1 MKNDPLI
8 PENGME
14 PLSNQFISGEL
25 ISNRP
30 AAGNFYKTSGSIAR
44 ADKMP
49 GSVDQLKRLGLYL
62 SFLRLMRFR
71 GRTDVSL
78 HSIAAE
84 FDLDEDIV
92 EDDIR
97 GAGLGLARQY
107 AFSIEKLTVEIEKIL
122 GYRNDKEAFLVG
134 AGKLGTSLLLNENL
148 GQTDLK
154 IVAAFDTDYRKIGSR
169 IGSITVMSIEKLIPL
184 AMRMHVC
191 LGLIATPAGEAQNI
205 ANMLTGAG
213 IRALWNFTSVEI
225 ETGQDI
231 IVENTRI
238 GMDINAGYLNLIEQL
253 RTLDR

>member
-1 MKNDPLI
+1 MPV
-8 PENGME
+8 E
-14 PLSNQFISGEL
+14 
-25 ISNRP
+25 
-30 AAGNFYKTSGSIAR
+30 
-44 ADKMP
+44 KMP

-84 FDLDEDIV
+84 FDLNEDMV
-92 EDDIR
+92 KDDIR
-97 GAGLGLARQY
+97 DAGIGLARQY
-107 AFSIEKLTVEIEKIL
+107 AFSIEKLTVKIEKIL

-184 AMRMHVC
+184 ARRMHVC

-213 IRALWNFTSVEI
+213 IRALWNFTSDEI
-225 ETGQDI
+225 ETAQDI

-253 RTLDR
+253 RILDQ

>member
-1 MKNDPLI
+1 
-8 PENGME
+8 ME

-30 AAGNFYKTSGSIAR
+30 AAGNFYNTSGSIAR

-213 IRALWNFTSVEI
+213 IRALWNFTSDEI